1 MKFKKP
7 IIISI
12 IVILGVTSSYFTY
25 ASFFGQSSAQAKGLV
40 GHWSL
45 SDEDELFGDEL
56 HTSANAANIDSEAD
70 ATTGWTNAGL
80 GTFASSATQANTG
93 SNSLHFVANSGGD
106 QGYTSVSVTSGK
118 RYRVSIFGYLSAGD
132 TGRIRLGTVANDQT
146 YGFGQITSAAWT
158 EYTLDFTASAGN
170 LFVTMIEDG
179 SNNNTDIYLDSLT
192 IKEIHVADLTPNSN
206 NGTVYGATYTTDRNS
221 QSNKAM
227 IFDGSNDYINIDG
240 IITDIVS
247 DTAGTWAAWVKPD
260 DGHPDAVEMFI
271 TVGDTNADEFV
282 DFYYRT
288 DGKLEAF
295 SRDGGVNQW
304 DLKTDNPIFTDG
316 AQSTYT
322 HVALVQDGTAPVFY
336 VNGVLVA
343 ATFTINTD
351 TTDWMSTL
359 TGLDNARIGSLN
371 KNSAGETNHFDGSI
385 SDVRIYSRALSAEEI
400 QDLYGSYNPVLKTS
414 SIAKGLVGRWTL
426 GEDEDKTV
434 NISLDNNGFE
444 DGDAT
449 SWDTQGSPSTN
460 EVNSTA
466 AFVHS
471 GAYSWH
477 IVSDANNEG
486 RSYTYSGDF
495 VGKHVRV
502 MAWVYVV
509 SGKASLDIRKAFNG
523 SEYVFDQDHRTDST
537 TTGKWEKLV
546 VEGIAGVNSFLIR
559 VDSNDASEEF
569 YIDDLYI
576 SEIQVADQTINE
588 NDGTYT
594 GTTTAPAIYTTDRH
608 SQSNKAMSFDGTNDH
623 IQFAGI
629 SLLDPMEAF
638 TFSAWIKNTDGASDT
653 IYAAGDNSDT
663 TKPYFRIFC
672 SPTTFGIPSR
682 NDANSEPTVSSTLAR
697 CSKNEWHHVVV
708 LNDGSEN
715 YLFYV
720 DGIGYAATTNTMT
733 GTYNNLDQSSI
744 GRLWRGAS
752 SYGSSQFDGSISDV
766 RIYNRALTAEE
777 IGDLYGQYNPVV
789 KTSSLTKGLVGSWS
803 LSDTDEVVGAEMVTN
818 GTFDSDVASW
828 TEYQNGL
835 IAWNAGKGDL
845 SALTTN
851 PDMVRQTVGL
861 TDGQSYR
868 LSYVISNLNGGSAVI
883 QTNYSNSKIGGG
895 DHAVTISADGQFS
908 SLVEGSA
915 SAEVLDL
922 GRVLSNGTERTL
934 TYDNV
939 SVKPLLAGDLTPNEN
954 NGTVHG
960 GAYTTDRNGQSN
972 KAMDF
977 DGTADYINIDGIIS
991 EIASDTE
998 GTWSAWVKPD
1008 EGFAVD
1014 SSEMFISVGDTN
1026 ADEFMD
1032 FYYRTDGKLEAFSRD
1047 GGVNQWDLKTDNP
1060 IFTNESQ
1067 SKYTHV
1073 ALVQNGTAPVF
1084 YVNGELAASTLTIT
1098 TDTTDWMAT
1107 LTGLDNVRIGTL
1119 NKNSAGETNHF
1130 DGSMLD
1136 ARIYNR
1142 ALTAEEVG
1150 MLYKSY

>member
-1 MKFKKP
+1 MPKQNKNINKVNSVPPNLNEGFLSVADIAKFSPYSSSYISLRIRQGKLKGEKIGRNWFTKKEWLDEYIEKHGEKVQSTKFKVQNEEGKV
-7 IIISI
+7 SNFK
-12 IVILGVTSSYFTY
+12 LQASS
-25 ASFFGQSSAQAKGLV
+25 SK
-40 GHWSL
+40 
-45 SDEDELFGDEL
+45 ER
-56 HTSANAANIDSEAD
+56 I
-70 ATTGWTNAGL
+70 NAGEVRSTSYKVQGEEENSNVKIVTGESAAKRMPPKSSVPTATNQSTPLMRPKRRNFDILKLKRKTKNTGTGVL
-80 GTFASSATQANTG
+80 GLALALTVLFVFIAPPKVWAHWGTQAINKVEQATEKTI
-93 SNSLHFVANSGGD
+93 SYITNDLPSFIRKEAVAVLPNFNKLANLSTEEEDTRYKIQDTKEEESGEGEE
-106 QGYTSVSVTSGK
+106 
-118 RYRVSIFGYLSAGD
+118 ILSP
-132 TGRIRLGTVANDQT
+132 
-146 YGFGQITSAAWT
+146 
-158 EYTLDFTASAGN
+158 E
-170 LFVTMIEDG
+170 
-179 SNNNTDIYLDSLT
+179 
-192 IKEIHVADLTPNSN
+192 
-206 NGTVYGATYTTDRNS
+206 
-221 QSNKAM
+221 
-227 IFDGSNDYINIDG
+227 
-240 IITDIVS
+240 
-247 DTAGTWAAWVKPD
+247 
-260 DGHPDAVEMFI
+260 
-271 TVGDTNADEFV
+271 
-282 DFYYRT
+282 
-288 DGKLEAF
+288 
-295 SRDGGVNQW
+295 
-304 DLKTDNPIFTDG
+304 
-316 AQSTYT
+316 
-322 HVALVQDGTAPVFY
+322 
-336 VNGVLVA
+336 
-343 ATFTINTD
+343 
-351 TTDWMSTL
+351 
-359 TGLDNARIGSLN
+359 
-371 KNSAGETNHFDGSI
+371 
-385 SDVRIYSRALSAEEI
+385 VRIAKEEESG
-400 QDLYGSYNPVLKTS
+400 DSGEV
-414 SIAKGLVGRWTL
+414 L
-426 GEDEDKTV
+426 GEDVQAVEEDVK
-434 NISLDNNGFE
+434 
-444 DGDAT
+444 
-449 SWDTQGSPSTN
+449 
-460 EVNSTA
+460 
-466 AFVHS
+466 
-471 GAYSWH
+471 
-477 IVSDANNEG
+477 
-486 RSYTYSGDF
+486 
-495 VGKHVRV
+495 
-502 MAWVYVV
+502 
-509 SGKASLDIRKAFNG
+509 
-523 SEYVFDQDHRTDST
+523 
-537 TTGKWEKLV
+537 
-546 VEGIAGVNSFLIR
+546 
-559 VDSNDASEEF
+559 SEEF
-569 YIDDLYI
+569 EEKKEEAKKTILSRLDKVKNFSISTPKAITKLKDALVGKVVGLDRRTDKAMEAVRVAAENSRSRVKVKPLSIHPDISILKDGVRQKGIVAGAAVERKFSKIFDLFTRSNPKTKVAQVIEPVEFNSQDSSDEFLQQSPDKIREALDNSFDPIRQII
-576 SEIQVADQTINE
+576 SFLNPNSAQSIVARLSGRSSELSGTRVAVNPLQKITKSITDLSSKLDLAKVLQPA
-588 NDGTYT
+588 GTYIANVT
-594 GTTTAPAIYTTDRH
+594 ITDDSNLTDSEDTDTSTDAIPGVSDSDGNLISGVIDMQPAVTLVEAVN
-608 SQSNKAMSFDGTNDH
+608 SASN
-623 IQFAGI
+623 Q
-629 SLLDPMEAF
+629 E
-638 TFSAWIKNTDGASDT
+638 
-653 IYAAGDNSDT
+653 
-663 TKPYFRIFC
+663 
-672 SPTTFGIPSR
+672 SP
-682 NDANSEPTVSSTLAR
+682 EPTVSSTLAR